1 MVVQKLLVGFL
12 ALLVSAC
19 VTGKPSFVRVEKG
32 VSFAGYQR
40 IEVAP
45 VQDETGGRDETGE
58 AFEIDVPGEIAKNIK
73 SGLKEKGYMLQDD
86 TQVTAHALVIQTHL
100 VKYEPGSALGR
111 WLGPGSGI
119 GRTRCTIR
127 SFLVDKKTGNVLGEI
142 VVPEAV
148 SEGGLF
154 SVGADSWILGTV
166 AQNLVE
172 EVDRLIKG
180 HERA

>member
-19 VTGKPSFVRVEKG
+19 VTGKPSFVWVEKG

-73 SGLKEKGYMLQDD
+73 SGLQEKGYMLQDD

-100 VKYEPGSALGR
+100 VKYEPGTDRR
-111 WLGPGSGI
+111 WFGSGT
-119 GRTRCTIR
+119 GRARCTIR

-142 VVPEAV
+142 VV
-148 SEGGLF
+148 SEGV
-154 SVGADSWILGTV
+154 SVGGRFSERAGSKILGIV

-172 EVDRLIKG
+172 EVDSLIKG

>member
-100 VKYEPGSALGR
+100 LKYEPGSALER
-111 WLGPGSGI
+111 WLGSGM
-119 GRTRCTIR
+119 GRARCTIR

-142 VVPEAV
+142 VVSEAV
-148 SEGGLF
+148 SEGGLL
-154 SVGADSWILGTV
+154 SVGAGSWILGTV

>member
-19 VTGKPSFVRVEKG
+19 VTGKPSFVWVEKG

-45 VQDETGGRDETGE
+45 VQDETGGRDETGA
-58 AFEIDVPGEIAKNIK
+58 AFGIDVPGKITDYLK
-73 SGLKEKGYMLQDD
+73 SKLKEKGYMLQDD

-100 VKYEPGSALGR
+100 VKYEPGSAFGR
-111 WLGPGSGI
+111 WLGSGI

-127 SFLVDKKTGNVLGEI
+127 SVLVDKKTGNVLGEI